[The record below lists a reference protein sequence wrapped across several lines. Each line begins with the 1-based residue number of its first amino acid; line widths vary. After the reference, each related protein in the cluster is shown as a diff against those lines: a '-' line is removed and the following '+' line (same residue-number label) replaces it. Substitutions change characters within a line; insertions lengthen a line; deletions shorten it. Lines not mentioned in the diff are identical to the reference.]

1 MSKGD
6 DKKILALIT
15 ARSGSKSVKD
25 KNIRPI
31 DGKPMLA
38 YSIEHAK
45 ESGYINRIVL
55 TTDSEKYAQIG
66 REYGAEVPFIRPA
79 EYATDSA
86 LDIDVFVHALGFL
99 KDNEG
104 YEPDIIVHLRPTYPF
119 RDVNDIDT
127 MIEKMLADES
137 IDSLRSV
144 KKNTVVPHKMWYL
157 KEDGLLDPLMKDIPE
172 AYNMPRQALPDTYIQ
187 NGNVDLLRPRCIWEY
202 HSMTGKKIMGYEMK
216 EMYDVDTEAD
226 FDRVDR
232 VLRARRGGQQFVFDI
247 DGVIAT
253 YRDDLAYDKALPNR
267 RMIDI
272 INRLH
277 DWGNRIVLYTARG
290 YVTKIDWR
298 EVTEKQMS
306 DWGLKYDEL
315 LFTKPNG
322 DFYVDDKML
331 DIPFIYKEFEEDR
344 S

>member
-1 MSKGD
+1 MTD
-6 DKKILALIT
+6 EKKILALIT

-45 ESGYINRIVL
+45 ASGYINRIIL
-55 TTDSEKYAQIG
+55 TTDSEKYAEIG
-66 REYGAEVPFIRPA
+66 RQFGAEVPFIRPA
-79 EYATDSA
+79 QYATDNA
-86 LDIDVFVHALGFL
+86 LDIDVFEHALGYL
-99 KDNEG
+99 KEKEG
-104 YEPDIIVHLRPTYPF
+104 YIPDIVVHLRPTYPF
-119 RDVNDIDT
+119 RDVKDIDE
-127 MIEKMLADES
+127 MIRIMLSDES

-157 KEDGLLDPLMKDIPE
+157 KEDGSLDPLMKDIPE

-187 NGNVDLLRPRCIWEY
+187 NGNVDLLRPRCVFEY

-216 EMYDVDTEAD
+216 KMYDVDTEAD
-226 FDRVDR
+226 FDRVDK
-232 VLRARRGGQQFVFDI
+232 VLRARHGGMQFVFDI
-247 DGVIAT
+247 DGVIAA
-253 YRDDLAYDKALPNR
+253 YREDLSYDKALPNEK
-267 RMIDI
+267 MISV
-272 INRLH
+272 INRLY

-298 EVTEKQMS
+298 ETTEKQME
-306 DWGLKYDEL
+306 DWGLKYHEL

-322 DFYVDDKML
+322 DFYVDDKMMDMGFLL
-331 DIPFIYKEFEEDR
+331 DEFLDAET
-344 S
+344 